1 MDNLFDICLES
12 VMFDYYCTE
21 GFKDTLIKAGKAVVK
36 GIARAIDFLIN
47 VARRTINMFRNIFRK
62 AMGKTAIKIENR
74 YILTDL
80 VTSAKKVKKIK
91 YDMAK
96 ECVKNN
102 TINNNTADTVL
113 SSSYDYECGIYD
125 SIDDIQRASNSIKNK
140 DSQIIQNNV
149 NKIIDDYKNDLI
161 DIDTMN
167 KQLPDDFKLSDKFI
181 NNVKGT
187 TKSLD
192 EIRKHVDAVEKE
204 LNIVEKN
211 GVKSNFRFKKKG
223 SVESSFEPTEY
234 FKKRIENRD
243 YGAVRR
249 TLAHLIFTDRNF
261 SKKTFDGALAYVN
274 REYNDNS
281 IYQEYNGKG
290 LISDIKKQKFT
301 DDDFEEAVAEL
312 GGNFCKERID
322 DVKKLSKIVYG
333 NK

>member
-1 MDNLFDICLES
+1 MDDLFDICLES
-12 VMFDYYCTE
+12 VMMDSYCTE
-21 GFKDTLIKAGKAVVK
+21 GFKDTLKKAGKAVVK
-36 GIARAIDFLIN
+36 GIAKAIDFLIN

-62 AMGKTAIKIENR
+62 AMGKTTIKIENK

-113 SSSYDYECGIYD
+113 SSSYDNECGIYD
-125 SIDDIQRASNSIKNK
+125 SIKNK
-140 DSQIIQNNV
+140 DSQIIQNSV

-167 KQLPDDFKLSDKFI
+167 KQLPDDFKMSDKFI
-181 NNVKGT
+181 NNVKET

-192 EIRKHVDAVEKE
+192 EIGKHVDVVEKE

-211 GVKSNFRFKKKG
+211 DVKSNFRFKKKG
-223 SVESSFEPTEY
+223 SVKSSYEPTEY
-234 FKKRIENRD
+234 FKQLIENRE
-243 YGAVRR
+243 YGNVRR
-249 TLAHLIFTDRNF
+249 TLAHLIYTDRNF
-261 SKKTFDGALAYVN
+261 SKKTFDSALAYVN

-322 DVKKLSKIVYG
+322 DVKKLSKIVYD